1 MPADEHAPSVNDHYG
16 RSDLAEQILAGVRA
30 EGKDLERLTANDLAP
45 ATEFHFGGKEA
56 TVALARLA
64 KLGAGMRVLDVGG
77 GLGGPARTL
86 ASEFACQV
94 TVLDLTEEYCRV
106 GDMLT
111 ARTGLSGQV
120 SFRHGDALDMPFG
133 DGSFDVVWTQHSS
146 MNIADKDRLYT
157 EIRRVL
163 RRGGSLGMQEIMAGT
178 AGPIYFP
185 VPWARHQ
192 GISFLRPPAA
202 MRALLAQKGFKAIT
216 WVDMSAPLLE
226 GSRQWLAAIADA
238 GPPPL
243 GVHLLLGDDFAAM
256 SRNQV
261 RNLEEGRI
269 SVIRGVLERS

>member
-1 MPADEHAPSVNDHYG
+1 VNEHYG
-16 RSDLAEQILAGVRA
+16 RRDLGEQILAAVRA
-30 EGKDLERLTANDLAP
+30 EGKDPERLTADDLAP

-56 TVALARLA
+56 TLALARLA
-64 KLGAGMRVLDVGG
+64 GLRAGTCVLDVGG
-77 GLGGPARTL
+77 GLGGAARTL
-86 ASEFACQV
+86 ASELGCQV

-106 GDMLT
+106 GELLT
-111 ARTGLSGQV
+111 ARSGLSGQV
-120 SFRHGDALDMPFG
+120 SFQHGDALDMPFG

-157 EIRRVL
+157 GIHRVV
-163 RRGGSLGMQEIMAGT
+163 RRGGGLAMQEIMAGT
-178 AGPIYFP
+178 AAPIYFP

-192 GISFLRPPAA
+192 GISFLSPSAA
-202 MRALLAQKGFKAIT
+202 TRALLADKGFKEIT

-269 SVIRGVLERS
+269 SVIRGVFERS